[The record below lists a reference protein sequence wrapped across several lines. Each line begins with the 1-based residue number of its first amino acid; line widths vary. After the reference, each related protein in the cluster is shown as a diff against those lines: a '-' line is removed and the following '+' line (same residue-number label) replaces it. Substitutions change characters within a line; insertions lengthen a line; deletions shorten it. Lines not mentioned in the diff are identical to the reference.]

1 MIGNRGY
8 NEILHDTQLP
18 QGNDEALA
26 RGQTLQSGRGSSS
39 GDPAASATRVT
50 KDVCVHTV
58 HKAESRLRG
67 LPQAVRLTRRSH
79 SSVSEPTLPRITFM
93 VAVHA
98 VVPCEL
104 VLPIAA
110 KF

>member
-8 NEILHDTQLP
+8 NEILRDTQLL
-18 QGNDEALA
+18 QGNDKALA

-39 GDPAASATRVT
+39 GDPAASVTRVI
-50 KDVCVHTV
+50 KDFCVHPV
-58 HKAESRLRG
+58 PKVEGRLR

-110 KF
+110 NF

>member
-8 NEILHDTQLP
+8 NEILRDTQLR
-18 QGNDEALA
+18 QEHDEALA
-26 RGQTLQSGRGSSS
+26 RGQTSQSGRGSSS
-39 GDPAASATRVT
+39 GDPAACATRVT
-50 KDVCVHTV
+50 KDFCVHTV
-58 HKAESRLRG
+58 PKVEGRLR
-67 LPQAVRLTRRSH
+67 LPQAVRLTRRSR
-79 SSVSEPTLPRITFM
+79 SSVSEPTLPRVTFM